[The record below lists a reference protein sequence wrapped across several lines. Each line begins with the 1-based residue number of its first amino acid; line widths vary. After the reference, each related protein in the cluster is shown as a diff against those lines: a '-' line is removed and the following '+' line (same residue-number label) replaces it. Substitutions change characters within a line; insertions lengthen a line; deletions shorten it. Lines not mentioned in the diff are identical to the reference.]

1 MQTKTPIKMDKIFA
15 NIINTIIAGVAIWM
29 ATEVNKLDSN
39 VSAIQERVKT
49 FEDIHPS
56 IDQLRLSQEEIKER
70 LIRVEDNQHHKVIQ
84 QN

>member
-70 LIRVEDNQHHKVIQ
+70 LIRVEDNQHHKVVQ
-84 QN
+84 Q